1 MKHSRDNRPNAAPV
15 VTAPHAVT
23 ADDVVGALGT
33 AINTGLTSAEA
44 KQRQAAYGAN
54 KLTARKRASLV
65 RLLLHQ
71 FESAVVVLLALA
83 AAIALAFGE
92 WKEGIA
98 VVLVLLINAVI
109 GFTTELRA
117 ARSME
122 ALRRLGSLTTRLRRD
137 GRAVLVPA
145 DALVPGDVVLLEGG
159 DVVTADLRLVEASNL
174 SADESTL
181 TGESLAVD
189 KDVAVV
195 RADSLIG
202 DRTSMLFKGTSV
214 TRGSGG
220 GVVVA
225 TGMRSELGQISKLV
239 QEAKPE
245 QSPLEHQLQRLS
257 GQLIKFTLG
266 VVAVLGVLGALQGED
281 PFLMIKASIA
291 LAVAAIPEGLP
302 VVATMALARGMWRM
316 AKNNALIERLSAVET
331 LGATTVIFTDKT
343 GTLTENRMVLQKID
357 CPGGRFSLSE
367 ATGRFTAAD
376 ADGAPVAQPCLDDI
390 LTAVVLCNNAE
401 LGDGDGEGQG
411 ENDDSKNTGDPLEQA
426 LLIAALAAGKTRS
439 ACLQKFPELH
449 EIAFESATKMMA
461 TVHRVDDQN
470 VMFVKGA
477 PEAVLAACS
486 GVSPANGGPDAS
498 VMSVADRAAW
508 QARTVELASSGM
520 RVLAV
525 AKRQGVDPGAAEYRN
540 LTFLGLLG
548 LFDPP
553 RADVAPAIAQCRSA
567 GIRVIMMTG
576 DHAETAHNIAA
587 AVGLSDG
594 PPKIINGADLRPVAE
609 MTDAEISALRQADVV
624 ARVSPAQKLDLIH
637 AHQKS
642 GEIVAM
648 TGDGVN
654 DAPAL
659 KQADIGIAMG
669 KRGTQVAAEAA
680 AMVLRDDAFQSIVSA
695 IREGRVIFRNIQKF
709 VVYLLSCNL
718 SEVLVVGL
726 AILIGL
732 PLPLMP
738 LQILFLNLVT
748 DVFPAFALGAGEGS
762 ARILERA
769 PRDPG
774 KPILTRPLWIAIV
787 LHSITIAGATLGA
800 FVLAQVSL
808 GLTVEAAL
816 TVSFM
821 TLAFA
826 QLWHVFNMRDP
837 RSGLVLN
844 EVTRNRYVWGAIG
857 LSAGLLLLVLVNP
870 VAAEA
875 LDLQMPG
882 ADAWLLI
889 LGMSLLPLV
898 LGQIAKIFTGRRGGD
913 ADQDTA
919 D

>member
-1 MKHSRDNRPNAAPV
+1 MKHSRDNRPETAPV

-33 AINTGLTSAEA
+33 SIAAGLTSAEV

-65 RLLLHQ
+65 RLVLHQ

-137 GRAVLVPA
+137 GHAVLVPA

-189 KDVAVV
+189 KDVAAV

-214 TRGSGG
+214 TRGSGV

-357 CPGGRFSLSE
+357 CPGGRFSVSE
-367 ATGRFTAAD
+367 TTGRFTAAD
-376 ADGAPVAQPCLDDI
+376 AETTPMAQSCLDDI

-401 LGDGDGEGQG
+401 LGDGAAG
-411 ENDDSKNTGDPLEQA
+411 NDDSKNTGDPLEQA

-439 ACLQKFPELH
+439 TCLQHFPKLH
-449 EIAFESATKMMA
+449 EIAFDAATKMMA
-461 TVHRVDDQN
+461 TVHRADDQN

-477 PEAVLAACS
+477 PEAVLAACT
-486 GVSPANGGPDAS
+486 GVSPANGGPDAPALS
-498 VMSVADRAAW
+498 ASDRAAW
-508 QARTVELASSGM
+508 QARTVEMAASGM
-520 RVLAV
+520 RVLAA
-525 AKRQGVDPGAAEYRN
+525 AKRQGVDPRAAAYQN

-553 RADVAPAIAQCRSA
+553 RADVAQAIAQCRSA

-576 DHAETAHNIAA
+576 DHAETANNIAA

-594 PPKIINGADLRPVAE
+594 VPKIINGADLRPVAE
-609 MTDAEISALRQADVV
+609 MTDAEVGALRQADVF

-800 FVLAQVSL
+800 FVLAQISL

-844 EVTRNRYVWGAIG
+844 EVTRNRFVWGAIG
-857 LSAGLLLLVLVNP
+857 LSAGLLLLALVSP

-898 LGQIAKIFTGRRGGD
+898 LGQIAKIITGRRGSD
-913 ADQDTA
+913 ADQDRA
-919 D
+919 N